1 MNVTHKYLTPKK
13 QKMQLQTKSMYQI
26 RGEHL
31 GLLKLI
37 EEAEGELTPEIEEQL
52 MLTKDEFE
60 SKAIS
65 YGFVVKSFED
75 VEEVLDKEIKRLQAL
90 KAKAGKRSETFKN
103 RLDVAMRE
111 FGFDKIQTETL
122 TLSYRKSKPVELVED
137 FDDSFLSQVTIEIK
151 PKEGAP
157 VEIEKLIEYFDVKA
171 APSKT
176 RIGDALKEGASI
188 EGAKIVEKKNLQI
201 K

>member
-1 MNVTHKYLTPKK
+1 
-13 QKMQLQTKSMYQI
+13 MQLQTKSMYQI

-37 EEAEGELTPEIEEQL
+37 EEADGELTPEMEQAL
-52 MLTKDEFE
+52 ALTADEFE
-60 SKAIS
+60 DKAVS

-75 VEEVLDKEIKRLQAL
+75 AEEVIDKEIKRLQEL
-90 KAKAGKRSETFKN
+90 KKKATKRAEKFKDT
-103 RLDVAMRE
+103 LDKAMKE
-111 FGFDKIQTETL
+111 FGFEKIQTETL
-122 TLSYRKSKPVELVED
+122 TLSYRKSKPVELAEG
-137 FDDSFLSQVTIEIK
+137 FEDSFLENVSIEIK

-157 VEIEKLIEYFDVKA
+157 AGIAKLIEYFDLKA
-171 APSKT
+171 AASKT
-176 RIGDALKEGASI
+176 RIGDALKAGATI

>member
-1 MNVTHKYLTPKK
+1 
-13 QKMQLQTKSMYQI
+13 MQLQTKSMYQI

-37 EEAEGELTPEIEEQL
+37 EEAEGELTPEIEQQL
-52 MLTKDEFE
+52 ALTKDEFE

-65 YGFVVKSFED
+65 YGYVVKMHED
-75 VEEVLDKEIKRLQAL
+75 VEEILAKEIKRLTDL
-90 KAKAGKRSETFKN
+90 KAKAVKRADKFKDT
-103 RLDVAMRE
+103 LDKAMKE
-111 FGFDKIQTETL
+111 FGFETIKTETL
-122 TLSYRKSKPVELVED
+122 TLSYRKSKPVELTDD
-137 FDDSFLSQVTIEIK
+137 FAENFLSNVSVEVK

-157 VEIEKLIEYFDVKA
+157 EYVSKLIEYFDFKG

-176 RIGDALKEGASI
+176 RIGDALKAGAEV

>member
-1 MNVTHKYLTPKK
+1 MF
-13 QKMQLQTKSMYQI
+13 LQTKSMYQI

-60 SKAIS
+60 SKAVS

-90 KAKAGKRSETFKN
+90 KAKAGKRAETFKN
-103 RLDVAMRE
+103 RLDIAMRE

-122 TLSYRKSKPVELVED
+122 TLSYRKSKPVELVDE

-157 VEIEKLIEYFDVKA
+157 VEIEKLIEFFDAKA
-171 APSKT
+171 APSVK
-176 RIGDALKEGASI
+176 RIGDALKTGAI
-188 EGAKIVEKKNLQI
+188 VPGAKIAEKKNLQI